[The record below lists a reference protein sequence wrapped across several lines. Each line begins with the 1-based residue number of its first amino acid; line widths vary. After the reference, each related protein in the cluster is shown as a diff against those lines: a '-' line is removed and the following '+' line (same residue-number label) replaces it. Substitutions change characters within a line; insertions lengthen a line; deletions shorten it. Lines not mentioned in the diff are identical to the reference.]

1 MRTRSAIQVKSEKPL
16 TQVVVVER
24 GAWLGSKRVDGPAV
38 DKPAAHGSGD
48 LSEPDGVVPRVASL
62 TPAPAL
68 SATISLAS

>member
-1 MRTRSAIQVKSEKPL
+1 MRTQVKFIRKPVVL

-24 GAWLGSKRVDGPAV
+24 GAWLGAKGVDRTAV